1 MWRKGLVL
9 ILLLVAA
16 PLAASGGE
24 GHGEGETPLGLLLKV
39 VNLIAFFGLLAY
51 LMARPLRAFFEK
63 HTEGIRAA
71 LDGSR
76 AREAEA
82 KDLEAQ
88 ALALAASVEAEV
100 AALRARFE
108 EDRKRVRRD
117 LEASTERA
125 LARLRA
131 DHGRALAQLEASF
144 KAALTAHT
152 LNAVREEA
160 MRSLAKDLT
169 PADRARFLESV
180 TAGVEGA

>member
-1 MWRKGLVL
+1 MWRNLLVL
-9 ILLLVAA
+9 ALLLVAA

-39 VNLIAFFGLLAY
+39 VNLIAFFGLLAF

-63 HTEGIRAA
+63 HTEEIRAA

-82 KDLEAQ
+82 QDLEAQ
-88 ALALAASVEAEV
+88 ARTLAASVETEA

-108 EDRKRVRRD
+108 EDRMRIRRD

-131 DHGRALAQLEASF
+131 DHGRALAQLEASY
-144 KAALTAHT
+144 KAEWTAHA
-152 LNAVREEA
+152 LRAVREEA
-160 MRSLAKDLT
+160 LRSLAKDLT
-169 PADRARFLESV
+169 PADRARFLASV
-180 TAGVEGA
+180 TAGGEGA